1 MSEFD
6 ALKARFDTIDA
17 NLKRRYDL
25 HRLIRRAGVAFLL
38 SSFIF
43 GSFVFAFLE
52 GLNAPSLISCV
63 LGIATFFI
71 SGAVFASKSV
81 KRHKV
86 KRYSRLFV
94 QKPRLSLAI
103 FALENFIV
111 FAFFVFLVCIFI
123 VSSMNISINSEVGIV
138 FEISVFLW
146 PLFFIAFL
154 ACFFANKSMFCFDE
168 NFV

>member
-1 MSEFD
+1 M
-6 ALKARFDTIDA
+6 LKAEFDTIDV

-25 HRLIRRAGVAFLL
+25 HLLIRRAGVAFLL

-52 GLNAPSLISCV
+52 GLNAPSLISCAI
-63 LGIATFFI
+63 GIAAFFI

-81 KRHKV
+81 KKRRV

-94 QKPRLSLAI
+94 QKPHLSLAI

-123 VSSMNISINSEVGIV
+123 VSSMNISISSEVGMV

-146 PLFFIAFL
+146 PLFFITFL